1 MPDRPAD
8 VVIVGGGVIGLAC
21 AHALLKAGR
30 AVTVL
35 EREKIG
41 SGASRGNCG
50 TITPSVLPLPA
61 PGVISKAVKWLWRDD
76 APLRIRLRMDA
87 DLLRWMYTF
96 ARHCNRRD
104 FQHAARA
111 RAELLLVSRK
121 LMADLVHSE
130 RLDCELVESGVLY
143 VHRDPRELELAK
155 ADARILADLGIAAE
169 VLDGACTR
177 AREPT
182 LNESVVG
189 GHFFPLDASVRPDR
203 FLAELAR
210 IVLSAGGVIRE
221 QSPVCRLGTDSEGV
235 TTVITPTA
243 ELPAREVVLT
253 LGAWSPRLAR
263 QLALR
268 VPIQPGKGYSITYDR
283 PALVPVTPLYL
294 KERAICVTPHRD
306 GVRLGS
312 TMEFSGY
319 DRSLNRTRLDA
330 LTRGAHEYLRLPLG
344 PVVREEWFGWRPMTP
359 DDLPVLG
366 RVPRFRNVTLAT
378 GHGMLGLT
386 LAPVTGLLVS
396 EILADRPPSLDLAPF
411 SPERFQ

>member
-1 MPDRPAD
+1 MTDSPTD

-35 EREKIG
+35 ERERVG
-41 SGASRGNCG
+41 SGASHGNCG

-61 PGVISKAVKWLWRDD
+61 PGVISKALKWLWRGD

-96 ARHCNRRD
+96 ARHCNRRN
-104 FQHAARA
+104 FQQAARA
-111 RAELLLVSRK
+111 RAELLLASRK
-121 LMADLVHSE
+121 LLADLVHSE
-130 RLDCELVESGVLY
+130 RLDCELVENGVLY
-143 VHRDPRELELAK
+143 VHRDPRELELAEG
-155 ADARILADLGIAAE
+155 DVRILADLGISAE
-169 VLDGACTR
+169 VLDGAR
-177 AREPT
+177 ARAKEPT
-182 LNESVVG
+182 LNDSIVG
-189 GHFFPLDASVRPDR
+189 GHFFPRDASVRPDR

-210 IVLSAGGVIRE
+210 IVRAAGGVILE
-221 QSPVCRLGTDSEGV
+221 QSPVCGLRADSEGV
-235 TTVITPTA
+235 TTVSTPTA
-243 ELPAREVVLT
+243 EFAAREVVLT
-253 LGAWSPRLAR
+253 LGAWSPRLAK

-283 PALVPVTPLYL
+283 PVVAPVAPLYL
-294 KERAICVTPHRD
+294 KERAICVTPYRD
-306 GVRLGS
+306 SVRLGS
-312 TMEFSGY
+312 TMEFAGY

-330 LTRGAHEYLRLPLG
+330 LTRGAHEYLRLLPG
-344 PVVREEWFGWRPMTP
+344 SAVREEWFGWRPMTP

-396 EILADRPPSLDLAPF
+396 EILADRAPSLNLAPF